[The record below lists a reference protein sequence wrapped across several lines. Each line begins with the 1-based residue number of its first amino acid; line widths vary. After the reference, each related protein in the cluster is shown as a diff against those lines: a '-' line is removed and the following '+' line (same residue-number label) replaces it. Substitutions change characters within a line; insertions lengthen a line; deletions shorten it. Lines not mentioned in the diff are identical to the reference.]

1 MVSYSGMQIPLF
13 VATKMVKGLKAS
25 SILVPSPEMYSKASI
40 RWIGYEHICIPYWTH
55 SVQWFIMHG
64 LPDALLD
71 WCLFQYFLN
80 VGKRRLKT
88 YDEGEA
94 VKTF

>member
-1 MVSYSGMQIPLF
+1 M
-13 VATKMVKGLKAS
+13 
-25 SILVPSPEMYSKASI
+25 LVPSPEMYSKASI

-71 WCLFQYFLN
+71 WCTLDYYLKVRQ
-80 VGKRRLKT
+80 RRLKKMMR
-88 YDEGEA
+88 
-94 VKTF
+94 VKQ